1 MRLSGRAG
9 QALPA
14 LALQSQEHTDEL
26 YAPQLRSVVAVC
38 HARTVASVYS
48 SPRAPHQ
55 PASECPCVP
64 FAPRRTSLIRIYP
77 LTRDTAGRPLLRMPA
92 RCMSRNV
99 RIVPIGNG
107 TQASSSSARRRAAG
121 SAPTHS
127 LATSPAPR
135 LRMYIGLFAPLPL
148 VATTI
153 RAALRGLHYARPS
166 HRCSPQQ
173 AGRRTTETNKQ
184 TNKQASGAEPTVR
197 DGLERRRNRRPQRA
211 IWDYTRVPSQ
221 LFGTQVKYLR
231 FFKYFYQYLVP
242 RTPPARTPPP
252 VRRLAKLAHAR
263 SPPGECTADDMG
275 RATPRGTGP
284 LAHRSSTTSSSA
296 CRRSR
301 CLSCHLAV
309 FQEEAFEGAGPHRP
323 GRQEAEEEA
332 IGQVLEVTP
341 TSAPGLGSR
350 LPSAHLPPLPWL
362 LPAHAH
368 SHVQGRVHA
377 RTPPPSIANTRAR
390 TLRRTHRCAGM
401 RI

>member
-1 MRLSGRAG
+1 MPCSH
-9 QALPA
+9 
-14 LALQSQEHTDEL
+14 S
-26 YAPQLRSVVAVC
+26 
-38 HARTVASVYS
+38 ASVYS

-77 LTRDTAGRPLLRMPA
+77 LTRDTAGRPLLRIAA

-99 RIVPIGNG
+99 RIVPIWNR

-148 VATTI
+148 VATTN

-184 TNKQASGAEPTVR
+184 AIGAEPTVR
-197 DGLERRRNRRPQRA
+197 DGLERRRNQRPQSA
-211 IWDYTRVPSQ
+211 IWDYTCVPLQ

-301 CLSCHLAV
+301 CLSWSSGRISRRSLRRSWTTSSRTPRSRRRSNRPSFGSDAHICAGARLTPALCPFAAPSVSSPGACALAR
-309 FQEEAFEGAGPHRP
+309 AGTCAR
-323 GRQEAEEEA
+323 
-332 IGQVLEVTP
+332 
-341 TSAPGLGSR
+341 
-350 LPSAHLPPLPWL
+350 
-362 LPAHAH
+362 AHATPIH
-368 SHVQGRVHA
+368 GQHVHA
-377 RTPPPSIANTRAR
+377 
-390 TLRRTHRCAGM
+390 H
-401 RI
+401 